1 MKPTSI
7 ALGWV
12 LLSLTVA
19 LLVPLPIPYYQD
31 FSVLYFSDKALLN
44 RIALYDYPTQLV
56 WVREQTRPDFE
67 FHPYPYPP
75 WYALATLPIAL
86 LPIAAAARMWFL
98 VNLMMIGSA
107 VWLLTPHWRVP
118 LRLFGILAAVMFIP
132 AFGLLIVG
140 QYSAPVLLGVALFL
154 WAARRESPWG
164 LAAGLGL
171 MTFKPHIGLFLA
183 LAGFGWL
190 VFRRHE
196 AFACQAILRTILL
209 AILLAALGLLADPR
223 WPVTYLNSL
232 MRYRD
237 IPGVQ
242 SCGLCA
248 SLPVGLIRLLTGQ
261 PQTGQAALLSGLL
274 GLGLLGL
281 FAWRFRGKIAGPSL
295 LMCLAVVFTLLVD
308 PYLLNYDY
316 LLLLAPLTLLTTQV
330 RSLSK
335 RVALLTAYLLPWA
348 VLAFGRQG
356 NPLLALSTLLVMALL
371 WQNER
376 PLSMHCEEYT
386 RQMPG

>member
-1 MKPTSI
+1 MKPISLLLAWILLALAI
-7 ALGWV
+7 ALF
-12 LLSLTVA
+12 
-19 LLVPLPIPYYQD
+19 VPLPIPYYQD

-44 RIALYDYPTQLV
+44 GIALYDYPAQLE
-56 WVREQTRPDFE
+56 WVRAQTRPDFE

-75 WYALATLPIAL
+75 WYALATLPVAA

-98 VNLMMIGSA
+98 LNLTMIGA
-107 VWLLTPHWRVP
+107 AAWLLTPHWRAP

-140 QYSAPVLLGVALFL
+140 QYSAPVLLGTALFL

-164 LAAGLGL
+164 LAAALGW

-196 AFACQAILRTILL
+196 AFARRAIWLTILL
-209 AILLAALGLLADPR
+209 AVLLAAFGLLAAPR
-223 WPVTYLNSL
+223 WPLTYLDSL
-232 MRYRD
+232 LRYRD

-248 SLPVGLIRLLTGQ
+248 SFSVGLMRLVTGA
-261 PQTGQAALLSGLL
+261 PDTGQAALLSIFL
-274 GLGLLGL
+274 GLGLAGL
-281 FAWRFRGKIAGPSL
+281 FAWRFRGKISSPSL
-295 LMCLAVVFTLLVD
+295 LMCLAVVFTLLID

-316 LLLLAPLTLLTTQV
+316 ILLLVPL
-330 RSLSK
+330 
-335 RVALLTAYLLPWA
+335 ALLTRRVGSLAGRAALLAAYLLPWA
-348 VLAFGRQG
+348 VLAFGREG
-356 NPLLALSTLLVMALL
+356 NPLLAVSTLLVLALL
-371 WQNER
+371 WQNEC
-376 PLSMHCEEYT
+376 PIESAPAT
-386 RQMPG
+386 G